1 MKALKIV
8 ATTILTVA
16 VLGAQVLA
24 AGTGSPVAGD
34 GPKVKK
40 AVLASGKDVTGF
52 IVTTQMGTTSPY
64 EGVNDAL
71 KSAADDFKAAGEKAK
86 DLKGSDGKALE
97 SAIVAAAQKQVA
109 GVTADD
115 LKNGTIFD
123 TSYIEG
129 GKVVKLGESITV
141 TYEYD
146 IPAGSFIVPIH
157 QTAAGTWAV
166 MDCKISGN
174 EISVTSD
181 GLSPFAFITG
191 KPTDKKDDGK
201 KDDGKKSAQTGEYVT
216 KAVLAGAAVLM
227 VVGLVCVNR
236 AKKSSAN

>member
-1 MKALKIV
+1 MKALKVV

-40 AVLASGKDVTGF
+40 AILASGKDVTGF

-64 EGVNDAL
+64 DGVNESL
-71 KSAADDFKAAGEKAK
+71 KSAAADFKAANEKAAA
-86 DLKGSDGKALE
+86 LKGSDGKALE
-97 SAIVAAAQKQVA
+97 SALVAAAQKQVSGA
-109 GVTADD
+109 TADD
-115 LKNGTIFD
+115 LKNGAIFD
-123 TSYIEG
+123 TSYIEN
-129 GKVVKLGESITV
+129 GKVEKLGESITI

-146 IPAGSFIVPIH
+146 IPSGTFIVPIH
-157 QTAAGTWAV
+157 QTASGVWAV
-166 MDCKISGN
+166 MDFKVSGN

-191 KPTDKKDDGK
+191 KASEKKDDK

-216 KAVLAGAAVLM
+216 KTVLAGAVVLAAV
-227 VVGLVCVNR
+227 GIVCATR
-236 AKKSSAN
+236 AKKSSAK